1 MHWLSRCS
9 VFYFREPTFPTKSLM
24 EPIHR
29 LIPALNIECPCPR
42 TLNAL
47 GATDPRQRHCR
58 LGPRQTKAMRSVPH
72 IPAKR
77 TPDRSVP
84 SPSLFDVLSDTL
96 GHDGPEAQSHSAS
109 PREADSMSQRAQ
121 SPAAQSPAAQWLNA
135 PSKAH
140 PGSCRPCWFTA
151 KGKGCHRNGC
161 LFCHKPHDTADV
173 KHLRHPGGRI
183 RQRVA
188 MRKGR
193 DDSCVQSEP
202 VKSQRPESQPQPD
215 AEPEPQEP
223 KSSSTHSVAVAKV
236 GPVYFATA
244 SSTRA
249 TFIWHDQS
257 HSLVSPE
264 TIAAL
269 ESMAGSR

>member
-1 MHWLSRCS
+1 
-9 VFYFREPTFPTKSLM
+9 M

-29 LIPALNIECPCPR
+29 LIPALNIECPR

-47 GATDPRQRHCR
+47 GTTDLRLRHCR
-58 LGPRQTKAMRSVPH
+58 LGPRQTKAMRWKTPPH
-72 IPAKR
+72 VPAKR

-135 PSKAH
+135 PSEAH

-202 VKSQRPESQPQPD
+202 VKCHKSKLPCWPLSDFLVGHYPSPD
-215 AEPEPQEP
+215 VLMSPGAMKPNLRILMSPG
-223 KSSSTHSVAVAKV
+223 TIA
-236 GPVYFATA
+236 GY
-244 SSTRA
+244 
-249 TFIWHDQS
+249 
-257 HSLVSPE
+257 VSPE
-264 TIAAL
+264 TIA
-269 ESMAGSR
+269 GYR

>member
-1 MHWLSRCS
+1 
-9 VFYFREPTFPTKSLM
+9 M
-24 EPIHR
+24 ESIHR

-47 GATDPRQRHCR
+47 GTTDLRLRHCR
-58 LGPRQTKAMRSVPH
+58 LGPRQTKAMRWKTPPH
-72 IPAKR
+72 VPAKR

-173 KHLRHPGGRI
+173 RHPGGRYRSRVTI
-183 RQRVA
+183 RVPNQ
-188 MRKGR
+188 
-193 DDSCVQSEP
+193 EP
-202 VKSQRPESQPQPD
+202 VKCHKSKLPRWPLSDFRIYDGMGAMKPD
-215 AEPEPQEP
+215 LRILMSPGTIA
-223 KSSSTHSVAVAKV
+223 
-236 GPVYFATA
+236 GY
-244 SSTRA
+244 
-249 TFIWHDQS
+249 
-257 HSLVSPE
+257 VSPE
-264 TIAAL
+264 TIAGDRCFCLPFRFSGAPEL
-269 ESMAGSR
+269 IAVAP

>member
-1 MHWLSRCS
+1 
-9 VFYFREPTFPTKSLM
+9 M

-29 LIPALNIECPCPR
+29 LIPALNIECPR

-47 GATDPRQRHCR
+47 GTTDPRLRHCR
-58 LGPRQTKAMRSVPH
+58 LGPRHDGKRWKTPPH
-72 IPAKR
+72 VPAKR

-135 PSKAH
+135 PSEAH

-161 LFCHKPHDTADV
+161 LFCHKPHVSADV
-173 KHLRHPGGRI
+173 RHPVSGPRS
-183 RQRVA
+183 RFA
-188 MRKGR
+188 MREQWREG
-193 DDSCVQSEP
+193 
-202 VKSQRPESQPQPD
+202 
-215 AEPEPQEP
+215 
-223 KSSSTHSVAVAKV
+223 
-236 GPVYFATA
+236 ATA
-244 SSTRA
+244 SGVRCVSSRRMEATARGTCRLHRLCVVVLQSTHCTYALRCYRA
-249 TFIWHDQS
+249 
-257 HSLVSPE
+257 L
-264 TIAAL
+264 AANGHQRRPDSA
-269 ESMAGSR
+269 ERAA